1 MTNIKIYYIYFPNEK
16 LGEYIRN
23 ESNNENWPTASK
35 YLEISKDYFQQINQW
50 KQAEENNEKVKE
62 IIANIQ
68 KWFRMEGL
76 AILDSKEPI
85 RTYKIED
92 IRPLLK
98 ETDFSKISNFYL
110 RYYNRIDALIGGWG
124 SGFDDPGAGDILE
137 SPSAV
142 EMPVELAIA
151 YQKQKGEIPLETW
164 ETRKGLAQYIKELEA
179 KLAKE
184 EEIITDP
191 GTVQLPSAV
200 PKPKI
205 FDAELEIVTEILD
218 ILSDWKWEAS
228 KADLPFINEA
238 IAVLSKNVGT
248 KKEQWKIISDLSF
261 YTGEYPTKLND
272 YLQQWELL
280 HNHSE
285 EDEKRKKTTIID
297 NAVKSYRELA
307 KLRKYLEDWKKLN
320 GGKATEPH
328 NSSNI
333 WVRRRDGEK
342 IIFHWKVPNQKF
354 NEINNYLF
362 YFYGEWREP
371 VFSETVDYETVQ
383 ITASFS
389 QFYNHYWHL
398 LKSEVN
404 GIIEHSPLIR
414 EEVCECPDF
423 NSTPAFAD
431 FTSDY
436 QLPLGLFRAK
446 GNFVGSTKAYS
457 SDPRNPAITTLQLER
472 ATNDVSMGQFFKELW
487 DQGIGT
493 CFFVL
498 GERYD
503 PATITTPYFHG
514 NNKWENNQIGD
525 IHKWLKSYGL
535 LETDMEEIL
544 MKHIKATIY
553 WRDKHVW
560 QGNYWLLHN
569 QFYIKESINPA
580 GNSINI
586 CGNGMVITKLTESIT
601 AKIGG
606 NAFVSKFIEAS
617 IDMSLSDEKGQNNRQ
632 TERAIISDNKKISE
646 DHWQTR
652 TAEITK
658 LPGGGNNK
666 ASRMWRSGTGF
677 LQPNLYN
684 VDHTKSEYT
693 MDQFLH
699 RNWFVEDNRPLKL
712 RVEVDQKLINWYRN
726 KRELIGKT
734 GQDFYNGSIANLL
747 NVPGYLQMKVL
758 TSNFPFNNWF
768 RNKLERGINLWET
781 DPKEFYQK
789 KLSNPMAIASIGDI
803 RHNAFEVIT
812 ITNTI
817 TIIGGKDD
825 ASHLGRGL
833 WVYKDSYA
841 KTVKGVDLL
850 PWLMESINNGQG
862 TVISGGN
869 HKGCIHQQDNSKWV
883 FIHPQDWEV
892 EFIIPSQYLT
902 NERTYQ
908 GQGTVKIDY
917 YFNFFS
923 SKDKRTGQELFANKF
938 IVKRDSAGNTGTISI
953 QVIGNHKLI
962 NQVGGSDGIP
972 PTTPIPGAGITPTIT
987 DPEPFDPTI
996 EIPQSVIGDPTAPVE
1011 PVGSHIEVPIVPE
1024 IPAEPIEPPV
1034 DPIEPP
1040 AEPKE
1045 PIPETPLNKPAETIP
1060 EKPLENNDDE
1070 EDK

>member
-50 KQAEENNEKVKE
+50 EQAEENNKKVKE

-85 RTYKIED
+85 RTYKIEN

-98 ETDFSKISNFYL
+98 ETDYVKIANFLMKLIPKREDLENQKAILENQLAIVTKNLTEGNLEEWETQESLENFIKKLEGKRNNISN
-110 RYYNRIDALIGGWG
+110 
-124 SGFDDPGAGDILE
+124 
-137 SPSAV
+137 
-142 EMPVELAIA
+142 ELKA
-151 YQKQKGEIPLETW
+151 
-164 ETRKGLAQYIKELEA
+164 TRELV
-179 KLAKE
+179 
-184 EEIITDP
+184 DN
-191 GTVQLPSAV
+191 V
-200 PKPKI
+200 
-205 FDAELEIVTEILD
+205 
-218 ILSDWKWEAS
+218 
-228 KADLPFINEA
+228 NE
-238 IAVLSKNVGT
+238 
-248 KKEQWKIISDLSF
+248 W
-261 YTGEYPTKLND
+261 YKLN
-272 YLQQWELL
+272 
-280 HNHSE
+280 
-285 EDEKRKKTTIID
+285 K
-297 NAVKSYRELA
+297 
-307 KLRKYLEDWKKLN
+307 
-320 GGKATEPH
+320 GKNIEPH

-333 WVRRRDGEK
+333 WVRRRDGEN

-371 VFSETVDYETVQ
+371 VLWEVVDYETAQ

-436 QLPLGLFRAK
+436 RLPLALFRAK
-446 GNFVGSTKAYS
+446 GNVVGSTQSYS
-457 SDPRNPAITTLQLER
+457 KNPEQPIISTLQLEK
-472 ATNDVSMGQFFKELW
+472 ASNDLDISQFFKYLW
-487 DQGIGT
+487 DQGVGT

-498 GERYD
+498 GSRYN
-503 PATITTPYFHG
+503 PSLITSHKNFG
-514 NNKWENNQIGD
+514 NNRWENKSDKKD
-525 IHKWLKSYGL
+525 IHEWLKGLGL
-535 LETDMEEIL
+535 LETETEEIL
-544 MKHIKATIY
+544 RKHIKAIIY
-553 WRDKHVW
+553 WRDKHIW

-569 QFYIKESINPA
+569 QFFIKETINPA

-586 CGNGMVITKLTESIT
+586 CASNLVITKFTESIT

-606 NAFVSKFIEAS
+606 NAFVNKFIEAS
-617 IDMSLSDEKGQNNRQ
+617 IDMSLSDEKSQNNRQ
-632 TERAIISDNKKISE
+632 TERSIISENKKVAE
-646 DHWQTR
+646 DHWQSNSY
-652 TAEITK
+652 EITK
-658 LPGGGNNK
+658 LPGGTNDK
-666 ASRMWRSGTGF
+666 AKRMWKSGTGF

-768 RNKLERGINLWET
+768 RNKIEKGINLWEEN
-781 DPKEFYQK
+781 PKEFYQK
-789 KLSNPMAIASIGDI
+789 KLSKPMSIASIGDI
-803 RHNAFEVIT
+803 RHNTFEEVI
-812 ITNTI
+812 ITNTL
-817 TIIGGKDD
+817 TIISGKDD
-825 ASHLGRGL
+825 ASQAGGGL
-833 WVYKDSYA
+833 WIYKDSYA
-841 KTVKGVDLL
+841 KTDKGVDLL

-862 TVISGGN
+862 KVISGEN
-869 HKGCIHQQDNSKWV
+869 HKGCIHRQDSGKWI
-883 FIHPQDWEV
+883 FKHPQDWEV
-892 EFIIPSQYLT
+892 EFLIPSQYLT

-908 GQGTVKIDY
+908 GQGTVRIDY

-972 PTTPIPGAGITPTIT
+972 QTASIPGAGITPTIT

-1011 PVGSHIEVPIVPE
+1011 PGGTHVV
-1024 IPAEPIEPPV
+1024 IPVEPPTEPPIEPPV

-1040 AEPKE
+1040 FEPTEPPVEPTEPPVEPKE
-1045 PIPETPLNKPAETIP
+1045 PG
-1060 EKPLENNDDE
+1060 NNEDE
-1070 EDK
+1070 DE